1 MVNDMR
7 DCKGVRCTIGDRAR
21 LGNNFGKIE
30 WDEFEGT
37 YIALDNGIKRRLVNG
52 RFEIIKKAKR

>member
-1 MVNDMR
+1 MR
-7 DCKGVRCTIGDRAR
+7 DCKGVLCNIGDRAR
-21 LGNNFGKIE
+21 LGNSFGKIT

-37 YIALDNGIKRRLVNG
+37 YIVLESGLKRRLVNG